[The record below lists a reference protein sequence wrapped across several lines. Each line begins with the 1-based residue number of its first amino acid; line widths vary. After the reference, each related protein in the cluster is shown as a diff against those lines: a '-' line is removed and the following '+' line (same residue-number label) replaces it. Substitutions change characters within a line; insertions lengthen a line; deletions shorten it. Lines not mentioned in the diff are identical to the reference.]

1 MKKWMLKNKW
11 IIGGAILGAMA
22 GYAYYHF
29 IGCANGTCLIS
40 SKPLNSTLY
49 FGLMGGLLM
58 SIFNKK
64 SDGNTKQT

>member
-1 MKKWMLKNKW
+1 MKKWMLKNRLV
-11 IIGGAILGAMA
+11 ITGVILGGIG

-29 IGCANGTCLIS
+29 IGCANGTCMIS

-49 FGLMGGLLM
+49 FGMMGGLFM

>member
-1 MKKWMLKNKW
+1 MKKWMFNNKF
-11 IIGGAILGAMA
+11 IMIGVVLGGIV

-29 IGCANGTCLIS
+29 IGCASGTCMIS

-49 FGLMGGLLM
+49 FGLMGGLFM